1 VQCQALRTALFT
13 FVNQLSAD
21 KENPV
26 ATLKKYNLTGK
37 EVGSHQI
44 DDALLD
50 VTAHSQ
56 SIKDY
61 IVAIRNNARQWSACT
76 KRRSEVNH
84 TGRKPHPQKG
94 QGRSRQGDLAAPH
107 YKGGAVVWGPR
118 PKDVHTRINKK
129 ERRAAIRFLLA
140 EKIKDNRVRIL
151 LKEEMSEPK
160 TKVVAAFL
168 DQMELTNRRILVIGS
183 AAEAQD
189 PSRINLAKS
198 MRNIPKK
205 ECLSLEQVNGYE
217 LARSQ
222 EVVVL
227 ESAMEEL
234 ISLLG

>member
-1 VQCQALRTALFT
+1 M
-13 FVNQLSAD
+13 
-21 KENPV
+21 
-26 ATLKKYNLTGK
+26 ATLKKFNLSGT
-37 EVGSHQI
+37 EVGSLKL
-44 DDALLD
+44 DDELLEMS
-50 VTAHSQ
+50 AHSQ

-61 IVAIRNNARQWSACT
+61 IVAIRNNARQWSAST

-140 EKIKDNRVRIL
+140 EKIKANRVRIL
-151 LKEEMSEPK
+151 QKEEFNEPK
-160 TKVVAAFL
+160 TKTMAQFL
-168 DQMELTNRRILVIGS
+168 DKLELRKRRMLVIGS
-183 AAEAQD
+183 GAEAND

-198 MRNIPKK
+198 LQNIPKK
-205 ECLSLEQVNGYE
+205 EYMALAQINGYE

-222 EVVVL
+222 EVLLL
-227 ESAMEEL
+227 ESAIEEL